1 MGCSKCIDNCPKN
14 AIEINTKIE
23 IRENCNGCNLCTAV
37 CPTGVFM
44 PSPLRINML
53 LKTMEENSAL
63 LSCSK
68 NKDQIIKSEIY
79 CLSGLSK
86 NLLLLLAIL
95 NPKSPV
101 FLDCTHCAECVL
113 PIEVLEENV
122 RRANE
127 FLEVFSPRRRLMII
141 KNENEFIKT
150 DDDQMYSRQ
159 EVFNLWKDKTFELI
173 KNGLYSTLELFFQ
186 DQDKGFQ
193 KNYEDLPLEHAMLTG
208 IMKENRIFPEKMRY
222 CEGSPWGNHVITDCC
237 NGCGQCLTACPT
249 GALDGTYEKNI
260 FKIVFRPER
269 CLNCIVCRQACPK
282 GAIKEADEFSVR
294 DILENGQKVLWQQE
308 LSTCERCKEPFLRLT
323 DDDRCS
329 ECLKIEEMK
338 EEIFG
343 SKNFMKTISK
353 V

>member
-1 MGCSKCIDNCPKN
+1 MKCPSCKKELSEKIKISDVEVERCSACGGLWFEKDELRLAKDKKAPETRWVD
-14 AIEINTKIE
+14 IEIKDE
-23 IRENCNGCNLCTAV
+23 
-37 CPTGVFM
+37 
-44 PSPLRINML
+44 SINW
-53 LKTMEENSAL
+53 
-63 LSCSK
+63 
-68 NKDQIIKSEIY
+68 
-79 CLSGLSK
+79 
-86 NLLLLLAIL
+86 L
-95 NPKSPV
+95 N
-101 FLDCTHCAECVL
+101 
-113 PIEVLEENV
+113 
-122 RRANE
+122 
-127 FLEVFSPRRRLMII
+127 
-141 KNENEFIKT
+141 
-150 DDDQMYSRQ
+150 
-159 EVFNLWKDKTFELI
+159 FNLWKDKTFELI

-186 DQDKGFQ
+186 DRDKGFQ

-208 IMKENRIFPEKMRY
+208 IMKENRIFPEKLRY

-249 GALDGTYEKNI
+249 GALDGIYEKNI
-260 FKIVFRPER
+260 FKIVFRLER